1 MAYDEVMDHLSRTLP
16 PLRALI
22 AFEAAARCGSFTAA
36 ARELNVSQPAVSRQV
51 RSLEDA
57 LGVAVFARE
66 HRRVVLTGAGKIY
79 FDAVTSGFAR
89 IVEGGREVAQ
99 AYQPNR
105 VTIYANYGLA
115 TYWLMP
121 RLSEYQAANPEVD
134 IAVCTLECEQRLS
147 DSEPEIAIRFGGGN
161 WSDGDV
167 RLLFRERSFPV
178 CSPSYLDGRAP
189 IRSVADLLQHQLL
202 RVQTDYKPWLDWV
215 GFFRACGLAAGQLRG
230 PTYNNYTLAIQA
242 AIAGRGI
249 AIGWDQILD
258 DYLQRDWL
266 VRPIEQVVATDRG
279 YYIVA
284 NRKAGWCDAT
294 KDVLDWLNAGSTK

>member
-1 MAYDEVMDHLSRTLP
+1 MDYLSRTLP

-51 RSLEDA
+51 RALEEA

-79 FDAVTSGFAR
+79 FDAVTSGFSR
-89 IVEGGREVAQ
+89 IVEGGREVSQ

-105 VTIYANYGLA
+105 LTIYANYGLA

-134 IAVCTLECEQRLS
+134 IAVCTVESEQQLS
-147 DSEPEIAIRFGGGN
+147 DSEPEIAIRFGNGN
-161 WSDGDV
+161 WSDGEIG
-167 RLLFRERSFPV
+167 LLFKERSFPV
-178 CSPSYLDGRAP
+178 CSPSYLDGREP
-189 IRSVADLLQHQLL
+189 IQSVADLLQHQLL

-215 GFFRACGLAAGQLRG
+215 GFFRACGLTAGRLRG

-266 VRPIEQVVATDRG
+266 VRPIEHVVATNRG

-284 NRKAGWCDAT
+284 NRKAGWSDAT
-294 KDVLDWLNAGSTK
+294 QDVLDWLIAGSTM